1 MGGVFHHSHNGAGA
15 SYTGSWDSRGCAV
28 SEEESDSFLTVCE
41 CNHLTHFGILMSPYE
56 IDSQDAIQLTVIGN
70 VGVAISLVAMVLTVI
85 IHICFK

>member
-1 MGGVFHHSHNGAGA
+1 M
-15 SYTGSWDSRGCAV
+15 

-41 CNHLTHFGILMSPYE
+41 CNHLTHFGILMSPGVE
-56 IDSQDAIQLTVIGN
+56 IDSRDVIQLTVIGN